1 MRAIQSIKDLMERDQ
16 MSLAEAN
23 QLLTQRIAERNRATN
38 MSTGTNDT
46 KVLITALSRLY
57 EAGVE

>member
-23 QLLTQRIAERNRATN
+23 QLLTQRIAERKRATN